1 MKRVGKRAR
10 RKTSGRRVSR
20 KTKLL
25 TNAGTTA
32 EGAQD
37 EVVRNLAQGLV
48 AGAWIKAHHIASGGE
63 RGGSAGAVL
72 FVRQTRRAI
81 PLCVRHRGGRW
92 E

>member
-1 MKRVGKRAR
+1 MVQVCRLGGSFKRVR
-10 RKTSGRRVSR
+10 RKAE
-20 KTKLL
+20 LL

-37 EVVRNLAQGLV
+37 EVVRSLAQGLV
-48 AGAWIKAHHIASGGE
+48 AGAWMKAHHIASGGE

-72 FVRQTRRAI
+72 VVRRTRRAI
-81 PLCVRHRGGRW
+81 PLCVRYRRGRW